1 MAPWRNGISLLLLK
15 KYFTRLLRS
24 LILFYLLLLL
34 LLLLFFSAWPCSI
47 LYIASPDKISLKTL
61 CIGEVLK

>member
-15 KYFTRLLRS
+15 KYLTRLLRS
-24 LILFYLLLLL
+24 LILSYLLLLL
-34 LLLLFFSAWPCSI
+34 FLFFFSAWPCSI
-47 LYIASPDKISLKTL
+47 LYIASPGKISLKTL